1 MYQKIL
7 IANRGEIAV
16 RIIRACREM
25 GIATVAVCSTADKE
39 ALHASL
45 ADECV
50 CIGPSKAKES
60 YLNMEQILSAAVTTG
75 AQAIHPGF
83 GFLSENTKFARMCQQ
98 CGIDFIGP
106 STESIERMGD
116 KAEARKTMIDAQ
128 VPVVPGT
135 RDALSDVKEG
145 KKYADA
151 IGYPVIIK
159 ASAGGG
165 GKGMRVVQ
173 RQEEFEELFLLA
185 QRETQQSF
193 GDDKMYI
200 EKYLE
205 HARHI
210 EFQILADKYG
220 NTIHLGE
227 RDCTIQRRHQKMVEE
242 TPAPTLN
249 EVLREQMGQAAV
261 KAAKAAG
268 YYSAGTVEFL
278 VDDQQNFY
286 FMEMNTRIQVEHPV
300 TEMVTGVDLIKQM
313 IRISAGEE
321 LPYEQKDISLRGC
334 AIECRISAEDAERGF
349 LPCAGTVTSLHL
361 PGGNGVRVD
370 TMLYQ
375 GCQISPFYDSMLAKV
390 IVHGD
395 TRAEAIAKMK
405 SALGELVIEGI
416 TTNREFQYQLIDDQ
430 RFLDCDAQGIN
441 SALEERC
448 HKAC

>member
-25 GIATVAVCSTADKE
+25 GIATVAVCSTADRE
-39 ALHASL
+39 ALHARL

-50 CIGPSKAKES
+50 CIGPSKARES
-60 YLNMEQILSAAVTTG
+60 YLNMEQILSAAVATG

-83 GFLSENTKFARMCQQ
+83 GFLSENTKFARMCEQ

-106 STESIERMGD
+106 STESMERMGD
-116 KAEARKTMIDAQ
+116 KAQARKTMMDAR

-135 RDALSDVKEG
+135 RDALSDEKEG
-145 KKYADA
+145 KKCADA

-165 GKGMRVVQ
+165 GKGMRVAKCP
-173 RQEEFEELFLLA
+173 EEFEELFLLA

-227 RDCTIQRRHQKMVEE
+227 RDCSIQRRHQKLVEE
-242 TPAPTLN
+242 TPAPALSAA
-249 EVLREQMGQAAV
+249 LREKMGQAAV
-261 KAAKAAG
+261 RAARAAG

-278 VDDQQNFY
+278 VDEQENFY

-300 TEMVTGVDLIKQM
+300 TEMVTGIDLIKQM
-313 IRISAGEE
+313 IRISAGEK
-321 LPYEQKDISLRGC
+321 LNYQQKDVALKGC
-334 AIECRISAEDAERGF
+334 AIECRISAEDADRGF
-349 LPCAGTVTSLHL
+349 LPCAGQVTGLHI

-370 TMLYQ
+370 SLLYS
-375 GCQISPFYDSMLAKV
+375 GCQVSPYYDSMLAKV

-395 TRAEAIAKMK
+395 TRQEAISRMK
-405 SALGELVIEGI
+405 SALGEFVIEGI
-416 TTNREFQYQLIDDQ
+416 TTNLEFQYQLIDDP
-430 RFLDCDAQGIN
+430 RFSEGDAEAIN
-441 SALEERC
+441 AALEERC